1 VVGGITGGGEPWW
14 TLGGHAH
21 VDLTSGSV
29 DFEVNGLVLAGSNG
43 IGAPPTN
50 TQVQG
55 TLVCAPGLT
64 TQMVF
69 NTSPAVT
76 LSAQGNAEFDG
87 SFGPLPTTCTATNVA
102 FLITITSNDHWIAN
116 GAVRMP

>member
-1 VVGGITGGGEPWW
+1 
-14 TLGGHAH
+14 
-21 VDLTSGSV
+21 
-29 DFEVNGLVLAGSNG
+29 
-43 IGAPPTN
+43 
-50 TQVQG
+50 
-55 TLVCAPGLT
+55 
-64 TQMVF
+64 MVF